1 MNGKPFFSKESTVSR
16 RPERRFTSWAMVPKI
31 YGGRDDRW
39 KLRHH
44 DRGGGGGVCEPGGLL
59 KVVVNGDDGS

>member
-1 MNGKPFFSKESTVSR
+1 
-16 RPERRFTSWAMVPKI
+16 MVPKI

-44 DRGGGGGVCEPGGLL
+44 DRGGGGVCEPGGLL
-59 KVVVNGDDGS
+59 KVVVDGDDGS